1 MSVRPLLFTA
11 AAFLRKPA
19 LSLSAPATP
28 GDFGRARSRQHHRH
42 PCGQC
47 QALTSHGPPRGTAM
61 SARPILRWRFR
72 PSDHRRATAAQ
83 ASRTSISGK
92 ASLPGVRGETCLRPR
107 DCGRFVTPGRAT
119 DAGLPPVSDVRNVSA
134 RGRRGKAR
142 DGFGGQEEG
151 QKISPHYPRKGA
163 RFAGSEERFAARE
176 PIDPVDQL
184 ERRTP
189 RAQSE
194 RPARNPAAIR
204 HLHHMAQ
211 AVPPQFRAIRQGV
224 RALVRVGANMKI
236 RFKRIVT
243 GVCNSEMAV
252 SAVGYDH

>member
-1 MSVRPLLFTA
+1 MGRLGGRPCLLGPSCDGAFALRTTAGRPLHKRLVPLSPAKRLCRAFEGKPVCDPGIA
-11 AAFLRKPA
+11 AGSSPLAAPPTPA
-19 LSLSAPATP
+19 CPP
-28 GDFGRARSRQHHRH
+28 FQ
-42 PCGQC
+42 
-47 QALTSHGPPRGTAM
+47 TSGTSPHGA
-61 SARPILRWRFR
+61 
-72 PSDHRRATAAQ
+72 D
-83 ASRTSISGK
+83 
-92 ASLPGVRGETCLRPR
+92 E
-107 DCGRFVTPGRAT
+107 
-119 DAGLPPVSDVRNVSA
+119 
-134 RGRRGKAR
+134 GKAR

-151 QKISPHYPRKGA
+151 QKISPRCPRLGP

>member
-1 MSVRPLLFTA
+1 MVSVRCFSQRCFPLGKRARPFGPCHARRFWA
-11 AAFLRKPA
+11 ASSFDSVLAGSVFRLPPAFRRTPAIVSRSCVDGPASMAPPERIQEATLRRGRVRHPRYA
-19 LSLSAPATP
+19 ATP
-28 GDFGRARSRQHHRH
+28 ACPPFQ
-42 PCGQC
+42 
-47 QALTSHGPPRGTAM
+47 TSGTSPHGA
-61 SARPILRWRFR
+61 
-72 PSDHRRATAAQ
+72 
-83 ASRTSISGK
+83 
-92 ASLPGVRGETCLRPR
+92 GE
-107 DCGRFVTPGRAT
+107 
-119 DAGLPPVSDVRNVSA
+119 
-134 RGRRGKAR
+134 GKAR
-142 DGFGGQEEG
+142 DGFCGQEEG
-151 QKISPHYPRKGA
+151 QKISPRCPRLGP